1 MEFTHLNSSLTR
13 EYIESSREKA
23 RNNPLLLDRH
33 TRIKWKIRKNA
44 TKKDKKSWIPK
55 DAWHTPYLIETL
67 EGEYI
72 ENDECLLKR
81 SCSDELL
88 MRFLRNEYPE
98 CYRYIQKQR
107 KQKELQDKIN
117 TKRAELGQS
126 PNF

>member
-1 MEFTHLNSSLTR
+1 MISSTITR
-13 EYIESSREKA
+13 EYIESCRQKA
-23 RNNPLLLDRH
+23 RENPLLLDRD
-33 TRIKWKIRKNA
+33 TRIKGKVRKNKSKRK
-44 TKKDKKSWIPK
+44 TKSWIPN
-55 DAWHTPYLIETL
+55 DAWKTPYLIETL